1 MRHAAR
7 TNRSSKLF
15 VFRFPRDVVVV
26 LLLLLLVVLMCWE
39 DEVVLEDLRELLDII
54 FERPF

>member
-1 MRHAAR
+1 MM
-7 TNRSSKLF
+7 KLHL
-15 VFRFPRDVVVV
+15 